1 MDWYVIHTKPR
12 QESRALFNLASQGY
26 KCFLPMIPRQK
37 IKRGLIDIEQEAL
50 FPRYL
55 FIQLDSNQSGKSWG
69 PIRSTL
75 GVSKLLTFGGVPA
88 KAPKALV
95 NVLRE
100 SVEQLK
106 GHPTKLFQ
114 AGDRLHVRSGPFA
127 GLEAVFEM
135 EDGASR
141 AMVLIELLSRPTR
154 ITLPMTSLSKAN

>member
-1 MDWYVIHTKPR
+1 
-12 QESRALFNLASQGY
+12 
-26 KCFLPMIPRQK
+26 MIPRQK
-37 IKRGLIDIEQEAL
+37 IKRGFIDIEQEAL

-88 KAPKALV
+88 KAPATLV
-95 NVLRE
+95 NVLQE
-100 SVEQLK
+100 SVEQLRD
-106 GHPTKLFQ
+106 HPTKLFQ
-114 AGDRLHVRSGPFA
+114 AGDRLHVRAGPFA

-141 AMVLIELLSRPTR
+141 AMVLIELLSKPTR
-154 ITLPMTSLSKAN
+154 IALPMTSLSKAN